1 MLATSESVKAYMPA
15 WPEYAIAAYT
25 IFIALLMVSRVPTFS
40 LKGLRIPRRMLAIV
54 LIALVLL
61 FAQFVSQPFL
71 TVAALAAVYLL
82 TVVWSMIA
90 SMLGLRNRKPAQPQD

>member
-1 MLATSESVKAYMPA
+1 
-15 WPEYAIAAYT
+15 
-25 IFIALLMVSRVPTFS
+25 
-40 LKGLRIPRRMLAIV
+40 MLAIV

-82 TVVWSMIA
+82 NVVWSMIA
-90 SMLGLRNRKPAQPQD
+90 SRLGLRNRKPAQPQD